1 MSTIDSTTVPVEEID
16 CRKIRRNLPE
26 MLLEDLDRD
35 RLSSLL
41 QHLGQ
46 CRSCL
51 KLHIA
56 FQAAAE
62 LASPLSPEC

>member
-1 MSTIDSTTVPVEEID
+1 MNNTDSTAKLVEEND
-16 CRKIRRNLPE
+16 CRKVRRDLPE
-26 MLLEDLDRD
+26 MLLQDMDGD
-35 RLSSLL
+35 RLSILL

-62 LASPLSPEC
+62 LASPLALEC

>member
-1 MSTIDSTTVPVEEID
+1 MTNTDSTAQRFEEID
-16 CRKIRRNLPE
+16 CRKVRRDLPE
-26 MLLEDLDRD
+26 MLLEDMDGD

-41 QHLGQ
+41 HHLVQ

-62 LASPLSPEC
+62 LASPLAHEC